1 MKENAE
7 LRAKREANL
16 WQAREAGE
24 GTSNPKAQRTLRKSQ
39 RVEEVVVQQLVL
51 SLTRGGPL
59 RRSHDNIDLDELSEA
74 ERWSDAAEGVGRTHS
89 SRKTSRRRPAWRH
102 AERGKRS
109 ESAVDTGSWKEG
121 DCGGEGG
128 NIQEDKRPSSRGKA
142 RHRKGPDRP
151 THTKTEEATYAPSD
165 RFGRNAFDPTR
176 QTLNIKL

>member
-102 AERGKRS
+102 AERGKRG
-109 ESAVDTGSWKEG
+109 ESAWPTRVGGE
-121 DCGGEGG
+121 GGEGG
-128 NIQEDKRPSSRGKA
+128 NAREIWPHEKPADQRLGKPENHPERNQA
-142 RHRKGPDRP
+142 VCHGKGPEGQPRKERCEP
-151 THTKTEEATYAPSD
+151 SEA
-165 RFGRNAFDPTR
+165 
-176 QTLNIKL
+176 K